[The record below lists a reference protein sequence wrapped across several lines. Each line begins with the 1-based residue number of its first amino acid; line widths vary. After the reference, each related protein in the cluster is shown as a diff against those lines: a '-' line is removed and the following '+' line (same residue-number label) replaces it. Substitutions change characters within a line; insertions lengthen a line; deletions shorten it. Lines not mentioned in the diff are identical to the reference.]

1 MEMPPSDRL
10 AQDRLLDLETGVA
23 ATFFILAATGLAGLA
38 LVSLAMAPPVGSNGA
53 RSSAFIYA
61 VSASVGE
68 GGYALA
74 ASPPPPAAASEGP
87 VLPPCLPQQRQRL
100 LLQPLLVAGR

>member
-23 ATFFILAATGLAGLA
+23 ATFFILAATGLA
-38 LVSLAMAPPVGSNGA
+38 
-53 RSSAFIYA
+53 
-61 VSASVGE
+61 VGE